1 MDKLTEMVK
10 ELSEELAAMD
20 VLRGEL
26 KSLRE
31 VSYPGVYRAQG
42 SVLHDFYTAC
52 ERIFLRIAADMDGDV
67 PQGEH
72 WHIELLKRM
81 AAERGEIRPEVIS
94 ENLARARRPSL
105 GFRHFGVNRCRSSR
119 LACSAIFSRVESSV
133 AMASFDARYS
143 RSPTP

>member
-1 MDKLTEMVK
+1 
-10 ELSEELAAMD
+10 MD

-94 ENLARARRPSL
+94 ENLARALRPYL
-105 GFRHFGVNRCRSSR
+105 GFRHLFRNIYGYELHPDRLCPLMEHFESTFDCFQDEICRFVDF
-119 LACSAIFSRVESSV
+119 LKQVI
-133 AMASFDARYS
+133 DGL
-143 RSPTP
+143 